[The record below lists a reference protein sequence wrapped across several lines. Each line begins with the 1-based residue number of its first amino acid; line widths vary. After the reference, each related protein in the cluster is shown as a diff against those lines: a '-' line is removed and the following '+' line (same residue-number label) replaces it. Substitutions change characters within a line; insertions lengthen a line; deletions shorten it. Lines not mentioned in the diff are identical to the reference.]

1 MTCSDFLNASSFAT
15 VLDFCLHVNVLA
27 CVGKVICTLL
37 WREGFTGLILQ
48 DCVDERR
55 KVPRSLPLTER
66 KRHIRIW

>member
-15 VLDFCLHVNVLA
+15 VPDFCSHVNILA
-27 CVGKVICTLL
+27 GVGKLIRTLL
-37 WREGFTGLILQ
+37 WRGGFTGLILQ

-55 KVPRSLPLTER
+55 KVPCSLPLIER